1 MEHGI
6 VCGSKQMVM
15 PWFVQVTQETRQKNQ
30 SINFGNK
37 VLFFLDITD
46 NFINPSA
53 NDQHLNNS

>member
-1 MEHGI
+1 
-6 VCGSKQMVM
+6 MVM

-53 NDQHLNNS
+53 NYQHLNNS